1 MSSTQV
7 TKMAYS
13 MVAVYGMDKELGLL
27 SYGQNN
33 SSQQFYKPYSSFVH
47 KKKISRNH
55 WIPKGHH

>member
-1 MSSTQV
+1 MSSTEV

-47 KKKISRNH
+47 KFYVSHKD
-55 WIPKGHH
+55 IPQRKDL